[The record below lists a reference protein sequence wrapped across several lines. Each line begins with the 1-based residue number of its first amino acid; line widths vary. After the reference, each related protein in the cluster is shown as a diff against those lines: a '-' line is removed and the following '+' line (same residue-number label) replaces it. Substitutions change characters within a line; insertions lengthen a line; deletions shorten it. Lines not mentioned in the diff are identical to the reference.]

1 MIALLLAAAAAS
13 AALPA
18 DTLPYANA
26 ATRQLIER
34 AVARHG
40 SADSSLKDYQAKFRY
55 RLSFGLGR
63 RRWAEVPN
71 AAAEEQEGTVQWT
84 APNDLRVEILGRR
97 AAARSRDIRLM
108 SSFDRPWFVPRALG
122 DSIRVFGNEIP
133 PQAAVHPLAAD
144 GASWYSYRLSD
155 SVQISTP
162 EGRRIRLLAVEV
174 RPRKNGP
181 SQVAGR
187 LWLDAESS
195 ALVRFS
201 FRFVGT
207 ALWLDPD
214 EGEAVSGEDR
224 RINRIL
230 SRVLTLDADLEY
242 ALQEERHWMPYRQ
255 VVAGRLELPWLGEL
269 VVPFEARTTFDHY
282 EINTGRSIIFQNPS
296 PADPDTMVALSEA
309 ARDSLRVERRRRHR
323 REERDRPE
331 QLPARDD
338 WGAWSDGRYEIHRA
352 PGDSLQAYAAWE
364 DAMVLNEDPADD
376 RAVRELQSDLER
388 MAAGLPAELTGR
400 PRHGFSW
407 ERIPDMLRYNR
418 VQGSVP
424 GLNYQVQL
432 PWDPFTHL
440 KGELRFGLGDQ
451 RLVGG
456 LTVVREAPG
465 ARWSLMGW
473 REVRSADPF
482 GRGNALGNSLN
493 AIFVA
498 HDDADYHLTHG
509 VRLLREGSLG
519 RGVELRTS
527 AFFED
532 QRSVRRDAG
541 SPVNDFLG
549 GSGRFPGNP
558 PVTEGGFWGAAVTV
572 DGGALRTRWRVGA
585 DALGN
590 ARDGTA
596 RLFASVDHALLRRRA
611 SPSLGLRAGITTDQ
625 PMPQQAFRAGGIG
638 TVRGFGYGE
647 RRGQAF
653 WAAQLDLP
661 LTRGLV
667 RPVAFVDA
675 GQAATTAR
683 LFESPVIAG
692 GGVGVAFFG
701 GLLRMDLSHPIT
713 DGGDGLRFDL
723 SVRGLF

>member
-1 MIALLLAAAAAS
+1 MLAILLAT
-13 AALPA
+13 ALAVLPP
-18 DTLPYANA
+18 DTLPYADA
-26 ATRQLIER
+26 ATRRLIER

-40 SADSSLKDYQAKFRY
+40 SADSSLSDYQARFRY
-55 RLSFGLGR
+55 RLSLGLGR

-71 AAAEEQEGTVQWT
+71 AAAEEQEGTVQWA

-97 AAARSRDIRLM
+97 AASRSSDMRLT
-108 SSFDRPWFVPRALG
+108 STFDRPWFVPRALG

-133 PQAAVHPLAAD
+133 PRAALHPLAPD
-144 GASWYSYRLSD
+144 GADWYRYRLSD
-155 SVQISTP
+155 SIVIASA
-162 EGRRIRLLAVEV
+162 EGRRIRLMGVEV
-174 RPRKNGP
+174 TPRRNGQ

-187 LWLDAESS
+187 LWLDAESA

-207 ALWLDPD
+207 ELWLDPED
-214 EGEAVSGEDR
+214 EGDGEDR
-224 RINRIL
+224 RINRII

-242 ALQEERHWMPYRQ
+242 ALQEGRYWMPYRQ
-255 VVAGRLELPWLGEL
+255 VVSGRLELPWLGEL
-269 VVPFEARTTFDHY
+269 VVPFEARTTFDDY
-282 EINTGRSIIFQNPS
+282 QVNSGRAVTFLVPL
-296 PADPDTMVALSEA
+296 PEDPDSLAAASEA
-309 ARDSLRVERRRRHR
+309 VRDSLRLERRRRHR
-323 REERDRPE
+323 REAEREGPDH
-331 QLPARDD
+331 QPARDD
-338 WGAWSDGRYEIHRA
+338 WGVWAGGRYEIHRA
-352 PGDSLQAYAAWE
+352 PGDSLRAYAQWG
-364 DAMVLNEDPADD
+364 DSLFLNEDPADD
-376 RAVRELQSDLER
+376 RAVREVQSDLER
-388 MAAGLPAELTGR
+388 MAATLPPELTGR
-400 PRHGFSW
+400 PRHGFTW

-432 PWDPFTHL
+432 PWDPFVHL

-451 RLVGG
+451 RVVGG

-482 GRGNALGNSLN
+482 GRGNAFGNSLN

-519 RGVELRTS
+519 RGVELATS
-527 AFFED
+527 VSFED

-558 PVTEGGFWGAAVTV
+558 PVTGGGFWGAAITV
-572 DGGALRTRWRVGA
+572 DGGALRTRWRMGA
-585 DALGN
+585 DVLGN
-590 ARDGTA
+590 GQDGTA
-596 RLFASVDHALLRRRA
+596 RLFASVDHMLLRRRA
-611 SPSLGLRAGITTDQ
+611 SPSLGLRAGITTAE
-625 PMPQQAFRAGGIG
+625 PLPQQAFRAGGIG

-653 WAAQLDLP
+653 WAAQLDVP

-675 GQAATTAR
+675 GQAASASG
-683 LFESPVIAG
+683 LVDSPLLAG
-692 GGVGVAFFG
+692 GGVGLAFFG
-701 GLLRMDLSHPIT
+701 GLLRMDLSHPISE
-713 DGGDGLRFDL
+713 GGSGLRFDL